1 MCGERRSFKGGDHIA
16 LVKNRWSRGAAG
28 HRSIIPHAGAEV
40 WKVGSARR
48 DPFEWSVVV
57 AAAADGVAH
66 RPQDHERRSDQQKY
80 DPDGPEDRNLK
91 YESENEKKAHNK
103 IDEVGGKLKEVVG
116 KFTGDEGTEN
126 EGKFDQMKANLR
138 DAGEKVKDAF
148 KE

>member
-1 MCGERRSFKGGDHIA
+1 MIH
-16 LVKNRWSRGAAG
+16 
-28 HRSIIPHAGAEV
+28 HAGAEV

-91 YESENEKKAHNK
+91 YESENEKN
-103 IDEVGGKLKEVVG
+103 DSE
-116 KFTGDEGTEN
+116 
-126 EGKFDQMKANLR
+126 R
-138 DAGEKVKDAF
+138 DHQVSLVCRY
-148 KE
+148 